1 MKSCMN
7 NVKNTITGA
16 ERSYSSFDEW
26 FSDHF
31 DRNGDFNEIVGVYR
45 TLSGDSGYGYTLST
59 DSGTCCLTSDY
70 QLVAPLNV
78 PESELP
84 TICQKLDE
92 LYGWP
97 IDAEESFRHAME
109 KDD

>member
-1 MKSCMN
+1 MN
-7 NVKNTITGA
+7 NAKKSIAGS
-16 ERSYSSFDEW
+16 ERSYTNFDDW
-26 FSDHF
+26 FTVHF
-31 DRNGDFNEIVGVYR
+31 GKNGDFNEIVGVYR

-59 DSGTCCLTSDY
+59 DSGTCCLTSDC
-70 QLVAPLNV
+70 QSVSPLNV

-97 IDAEESFRHAME
+97 IDAEEAFRHAME